1 MPKGLAQIVKAAL
14 IALAAGAL
22 IAVGNPAPAVG
33 HDVSSAVNSVAQLTT
48 NLVDAA
54 RLHFFVPAS
63 HLT

>member
-22 IAVGNPAPAVG
+22 IAVANPAPAVG
-33 HDVSSAVNSVAQLTT
+33 HDVSNAVTSVAQLTT

-54 RLHFFVPAS
+54 RFHFFGPAS